1 MVFSSAPKMLRNN
14 KRIKRFIKP
23 IKIGKDLIY

>member
-1 MVFSSAPKMLRNN
+1 MVFSNAPKMLRSN
-14 KRIKRFIKP
+14 KRINRFIKP